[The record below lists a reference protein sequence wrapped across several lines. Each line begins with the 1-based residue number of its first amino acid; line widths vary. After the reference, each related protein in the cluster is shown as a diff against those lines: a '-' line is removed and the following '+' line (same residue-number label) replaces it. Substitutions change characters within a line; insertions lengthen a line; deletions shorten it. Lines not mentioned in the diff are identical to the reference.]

1 MRQILKALCI
11 LVATASPDIGLAD
24 NFYVQFIGDN
34 VPKKVHTAVSIERA
48 NRNQCDPPCQ
58 LSQKETTFVRATDGT
73 ATIAIQLPADATR
86 VCVQMWNDQFI
97 DTATMVMKTGRRVK
111 SELGGNLNADRKS
124 ACTQAQ
130 TNAQKAWGFQLTIQ

>member
-1 MRQILKALCI
+1 MKKVLEALCI
-11 LVATASPDIGLAD
+11 LISIASPVTASPDD
-24 NFYVQFIGDN
+24 FYVQFVGAN
-34 VPKKVHTAVSIERA
+34 VPKKVHTAVIIERA
-48 NRNQCDPPCQ
+48 NTQECDPPCQ
-58 LSQKETTFVRATDGT
+58 LSQKETSFVRATDGT

-86 VCVQMWNDQFI
+86 VCVQMWNEQFI